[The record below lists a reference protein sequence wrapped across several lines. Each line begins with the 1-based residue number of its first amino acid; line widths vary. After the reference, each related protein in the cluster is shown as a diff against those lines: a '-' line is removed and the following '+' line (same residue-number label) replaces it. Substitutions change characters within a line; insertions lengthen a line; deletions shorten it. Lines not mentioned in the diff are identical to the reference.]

1 MLLLQCPVGFA
12 SSFQLTYLRFLKF
25 QKLLTSPSRENSGNE
40 ETAVT

>member
-25 QKLLTSPSRENSGNE
+25 QKLLTSPYRESSGNE
-40 ETAVT
+40 ETTVT